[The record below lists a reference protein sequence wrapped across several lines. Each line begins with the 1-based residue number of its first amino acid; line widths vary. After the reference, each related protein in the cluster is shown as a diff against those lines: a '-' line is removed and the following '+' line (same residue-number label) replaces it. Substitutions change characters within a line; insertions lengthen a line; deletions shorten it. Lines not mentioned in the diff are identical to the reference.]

1 LNLSE
6 NLVYVSADSTQIQQV
21 LLNFVSN
28 AAQAMEEV
36 KDDKRVIEIFE
47 ETGNNKVIV
56 SVRDYGTG
64 IDETIKG
71 KLFKPFATTK
81 EKGFGIGLA
90 ISKTI
95 IDEHE
100 GKIWAENNPDGG
112 ATFSFQLNLW
122 DYDPKG

>member
-1 LNLSE
+1 MNLSE

-28 AAQAMEEV
+28 AAQAMEDV
-36 KDDKRVIEIFE
+36 KDDKRVIKIFE
-47 ETGNNKVIV
+47 EIVNNKVIV

-64 IDETIKG
+64 IDETIKS

-100 GKIWAENNPDGG
+100 GKIWADNNSDGG